1 MRRRNLL
8 ATLGGLG
15 VVGSGVAVF
24 RRRDDDAV
32 SPVRIE
38 TLDAPGSDAGERRV
52 PEPGAVTV
60 LEFFAT
66 WCSTCATYME
76 TLGTVHDAVDAEFVS
91 VTNEP
96 VGVSVERSD
105 VVDWW
110 RTHDGAWTVGLDSEL
125 ELTTSLDASAV
136 PYTVVFDA
144 ANEVVYA
151 DAGVRSE
158 SELIDV
164 IESVSARP

>member
-1 MRRRNLL
+1 MRRRDLL
-8 ATLGGLG
+8 ATLAGLG
-15 VVGSGVAVF
+15 VIGSGVAV
-24 RRRDDDAV
+24 RRRDADAV

-38 TLDAPGSDAGERRV
+38 TLDAPGSDAGHRRV
-52 PEPGAVTV
+52 PEPGEVTV

-76 TLGTVHDAVDAEFVS
+76 TLGAVHSAVDAEFVS

-110 RTHDGAWTVGLDSEL
+110 RDHDGAWPVGLDSEL
-125 ELTTSLDASAV
+125 ELTTTLDASSV
-136 PYTVVFDA
+136 PHTVVFDA

-151 DAGVRSE
+151 DSGVQSRSQ
-158 SELIDV
+158 LIDV
-164 IESVSARP
+164 VETA